1 MNKGETK
8 MKKTAIIKLVTVLFI
23 ILPVISVHAESAEDI
38 IEKMD
43 DLQTFRTMKST
54 GKIIS
59 HDRFGTKISEFINIS
74 RGKTEFLIEF
84 TSLEER
90 GQKILRTPDELFLF
104 YPDAEEIIRLQGA
117 ALRQSMLGSDI
128 SYEDMTEGTNTLSRY
143 NVVLTGEESIEGN
156 MCHIIQ
162 MDAKKKKTAY
172 PRQIVWVD
180 KVKYVPRKVE
190 YYSRSGKLLKT
201 MELVDFAEEKGKIIL
216 TSMIIRD
223 KLKKTSSTELLI
235 ETYKLNPPVH
245 PATFTLE
252 ELTW

>member
-1 MNKGETK
+1 MRKKYFAGLSAIVLLLLAAVSASGET
-8 MKKTAIIKLVTVLFI
+8 AAEIIN
-23 ILPVISVHAESAEDI
+23 
-38 IEKMD
+38 KMD
-43 DLQTFRTMKST
+43 NVQTFRTLEST

-59 HDRFGTKISEFINIS
+59 NDRFGTKVSEFINIS
-74 RGKTEFLIEF
+74 RGKTEFLVEF

-90 GQKILRTPDELFLF
+90 GQKILRTADELYLF
-104 YPDAEEIIRLQGA
+104 YPDSEEIIRLQGA

-128 SYEDMTEGTNTLSRY
+128 SYEDMTEGTDTLSRY
-143 NVVLTGEESIEGN
+143 NAVLTGEESVEEN
-156 MCHIIQ
+156 MCYVIL
-162 MDAKKKKTAY
+162 MDAKKTKIAY

-180 KVKYVPRKVE
+180 KELYIPRKVD

-201 MELVDFAEEKGKIIL
+201 MDLVDYKQEKGKVIL

-223 KLKKTSSTELLI
+223 KLKKTSSTELII
-235 ETYKLNPPVH
+235 EKYRINPPVH

>member
-1 MNKGETK
+1 
-8 MKKTAIIKLVTVLFI
+8 MKKILAFKTAAALLLMIPFM
-23 ILPVISVHAESAEDI
+23 SAHAESAEDI
-38 IEKMD
+38 IDRMD
-43 DLQTFRTMKST
+43 DLQTFRTMEST

-59 HDRFGTKISEFINIS
+59 NDRFGTKISEFKNIS
-74 RGKTEFLIEF
+74 RGRSEFLIEF

-90 GQKILRTPDELFLF
+90 GQKILRTPDELYLF

-128 SYEDMTEGTNTLSRY
+128 SYEDMTEGTDTLSRY
-143 NVVLTGEESIEGN
+143 DVVLTGEENVEEN
-156 MCHIIQ
+156 MCYIIQ

-201 MELVDFAEEKGKIIL
+201 MELKDFAEDKGKIIL

-235 ETYKLNPPVH
+235 ETYRINPPVH

>member
-1 MNKGETK
+1 
-8 MKKTAIIKLVTVLFI
+8 MKKIRTLKRIIALLI
-23 ILPVISVHAESAEDI
+23 ILPAVSLSAETAEEI
-38 IEKMD
+38 INKMD
-43 DLQTFRTMKST
+43 DLQTFRTMESR

-59 HDRFGTKISEFINIS
+59 NDRFGTKISEFINIS
-74 RGKTEFLIEF
+74 RGRTEFLIEF

-90 GQKILRTPDELFLF
+90 GQKILRTPDELYLY

-128 SYEDMTEGTNTLSRY
+128 SYEDMTEGTDTLSRY
-143 NVVLTGEESIEGN
+143 NVALTGEESIDNN

-162 MDAKKKKTAY
+162 MDAKKKKIAY

-180 KVKYVPRKVE
+180 KIKYVPRKAE

-201 MELVDFAEEKGKIIL
+201 MELAAYEEEKGKIIL
-216 TSMIIRD
+216 TSLIIKD

-235 ETYKLNPPVH
+235 EEYRINPPVH

>member
-1 MNKGETK
+1 
-8 MKKTAIIKLVTVLFI
+8 MKKIKSLKIIITLLI
-23 ILPVISVHAESAEDI
+23 ILPAVSISAESAEEI
-38 IEKMD
+38 INKMD
-43 DLQTFRTMKST
+43 DLQTFRTMEST

-59 HDRFGTKISEFINIS
+59 KDRFGTKTSEFVNIS
-74 RGKTEFLIEF
+74 RGKTEFLVEF

-90 GQKILRTPDELFLF
+90 GQKILRTPDELYLF

-128 SYEDMTEGTNTLSRY
+128 SYEDMTEGTDTLSRY
-143 NVVLTGEESIEGN
+143 NAVLTGEESVDENNCYVIKL
-156 MCHIIQ
+156 
-162 MDAKKKKTAY
+162 DAKKKKIAY

-180 KVKYVPRKVE
+180 KIKYVPRKVE

-201 MELVDFAEEKGKIIL
+201 MELVDFEEEKGKIIL
-216 TSMIIRD
+216 TSLIIRD

-235 ETYKLNPPVH
+235 EKYRINPPVH